1 LSEAFRGGGF
11 GGVPNPD
18 EVKGGG
24 SDQRDGGGS
33 ANTIHNTTNNDPN
46 RVAEGNQ
53 EGETVE
59 GGATIRG
66 KVRDENKPRDTVN
79 ETCKRSS
86 ERKAPVAQD
95 ELEGFP
101 HDRAGAKNVTDAVI
115 ISVAEVAGSRRARAF
130 EGVNGAVGVEMAA
143 SLVGGQGIAK
153 ETNAEDTKK
162 AGQGGG
168 EGLEVVVQEAWGGA
182 EMAGAGEKMVVE
194 VRAILTR
201 GGLGG

>member
-1 LSEAFRGGGF
+1 M
-11 GGVPNPD
+11 
-18 EVKGGG
+18 
-24 SDQRDGGGS
+24 
-33 ANTIHNTTNNDPN
+33 
-46 RVAEGNQ
+46 
-53 EGETVE
+53 
-59 GGATIRG
+59 
-66 KVRDENKPRDTVN
+66 
-79 ETCKRSS
+79 
-86 ERKAPVAQD
+86 
-95 ELEGFP
+95 
-101 HDRAGAKNVTDAVI
+101 TDAVI

-153 ETNAEDTKK
+153 ETNAEDTEK

>member
-1 LSEAFRGGGF
+1 
-11 GGVPNPD
+11 
-18 EVKGGG
+18 
-24 SDQRDGGGS
+24 
-33 ANTIHNTTNNDPN
+33 
-46 RVAEGNQ
+46 
-53 EGETVE
+53 
-59 GGATIRG
+59 
-66 KVRDENKPRDTVN
+66 
-79 ETCKRSS
+79 
-86 ERKAPVAQD
+86 
-95 ELEGFP
+95 
-101 HDRAGAKNVTDAVI
+101 VTDAVI

-153 ETNAEDTKK
+153 ETNAEDTEK

>member
-1 LSEAFRGGGF
+1 M
-11 GGVPNPD
+11 
-18 EVKGGG
+18 
-24 SDQRDGGGS
+24 
-33 ANTIHNTTNNDPN
+33 
-46 RVAEGNQ
+46 
-53 EGETVE
+53 
-59 GGATIRG
+59 
-66 KVRDENKPRDTVN
+66 
-79 ETCKRSS
+79 
-86 ERKAPVAQD
+86 
-95 ELEGFP
+95 
-101 HDRAGAKNVTDAVI
+101 TDAVI

-130 EGVNGAVGVEMAA
+130 EGVNGAVGVEMTA

-153 ETNAEDTKK
+153 ETNAEDTEK